1 MAVVARFKHESMYG
15 LSAKKVANHCREVNV
30 RLYFEGIQV
39 ASTELTYLYRR
50 IPGYIIFFFAS
61 LTYAYRS

>member
-1 MAVVARFKHESMYG
+1 MSQCMDC
-15 LSAKKVANHCREVNV
+15 LPKKLASHCREVNV

-39 ASTELTYLYRR
+39 ASTELADLYRR

-61 LTYAYRS
+61 LTYVYRS

>member
-1 MAVVARFKHESMYG
+1 MDC
-15 LSAKKVANHCREVNV
+15 LPKKLANHCREVKV

-39 ASTELTYLYRR
+39 ASTELADLYRR

-61 LTYAYRS
+61 LTYVYRS